1 VAIPPRQLHAHSV
14 IRRGVLTPAALR
26 NGAWQSVFRGLY
38 VDSRLVHDHR
48 RRCVEAV
55 ATLPG
60 GSAIAGRSAAY
71 LYGAGTVGPDEPI
84 EVVVP
89 VPGIPALPGLTLRVA
104 ALRAADV
111 RVRGG
116 LRITSPA
123 RTCWDL
129 ARWLDA
135 AAAGVLV
142 EALVRSRVVAVAD
155 LVAYARARAGVPG
168 WRRLWAVAVIAVT
181 RSGHRGVNGV

>member
-1 VAIPPRQLHAHSV
+1 MAIPPRQLHAHSV

-55 ATLPG
+55 ATLPSG
-60 GSAIAGRSAAY
+60 AAIAGRSAAY

-84 EVVVP
+84 EVVRAV
-89 VPGIPALPGLTLRVA
+89 
-104 ALRAADV
+104 RAADV
-111 RVRGG
+111 RVRGE

-129 ARWLDA
+129 ARSLDA
-135 AAAGVLV
+135 VSAGALV
-142 EALVRSRVVAVAD
+142 DALVRSRVVAVAD
-155 LVAYARARAGVPG
+155 LVTYARARAGVAG
-168 WRRLWAVAVIAVT
+168 WRRLLAVV
-181 RSGHRGVNGV
+181 RSGRRGVNGN